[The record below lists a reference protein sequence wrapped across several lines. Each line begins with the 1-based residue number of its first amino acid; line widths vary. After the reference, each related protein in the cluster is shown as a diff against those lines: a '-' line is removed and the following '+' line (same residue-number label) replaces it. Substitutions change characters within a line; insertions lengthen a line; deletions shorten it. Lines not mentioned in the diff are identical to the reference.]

1 MKHIILSCAVLAFSL
16 PAFAYTSFEEELRS
30 NCTKVKSYAASGK
43 KLYDQK
49 HYQKALAA
57 FKEQASWSA
66 FCEINKDNSA
76 VSFSQQSISTAFN
89 NVGLTYAK
97 LGQYGW
103 ARAWFSVF
111 PNMKS
116 SQFNLHQLPAPKKS
130 TNLAGTYV
138 RHAGF
143 GQWQMITVERAKN
156 AYEIKFNGLYMGAR
170 SLIYG
175 PNIGEFS
182 TSMPLQN
189 TQAVYRVDDC
199 KIDLKFGFNTK
210 LGQHI
215 RVKETNNMSCGF
227 GMNVSAEGVYL
238 KVE

>member
-16 PAFAYTSFEEELRS
+16 PVLAKSSFEDELRS
-30 NCTKVKSYAASGK
+30 NCAEVKSYAASGK
-43 KLYDQK
+43 KFYDQK
-49 HYQKALAA
+49 QYQQALKPFQTQAA
-57 FKEQASWSA
+57 WSA
-66 FCEINKDNSA
+66 FCEVNKDESG
-76 VSFSQQSISTAFN
+76 VSFSEHAISTAFN
-89 NVGLTYAK
+89 NVGLTYTK

-111 PNMKS
+111 SNMKS
-116 SQFNLHQLPAPKKS
+116 SQFNLQQLPAPTKS
-130 TNLAGTYV
+130 NTLAGTYV

-143 GQWQMITVERAKN
+143 GAWDTFTVTQSKN
-156 AYEIKFNGLYMGAR
+156 AYKIEFNGLYMGAR

-182 TSMPLQN
+182 TSMPLQK
-189 TQAVYRVDDC
+189 TQAVYRSDDC

-210 LGQHI
+210 FGQHI

-227 GMNVSAEGVYL
+227 GLNVSAKGVYL